1 MILVFQSIWSWIQS
15 KLILNTMMLK
25 LKFQNFGHLIQR
37 ANSLVKILIQGK
49 IEGRRRAWQ
58 WMRWLDGIT
67 YSMDMSLSK
76 LQETVKDREA
86 WHDTVHGVTKSCTQL
101 NYWTTTTTSWEH
113 FLKIYIFSD
122 SVQHHPLY
130 ERKWNTL
137 AVYIH
142 YIKMRICSMCMYNL
156 FAKELFAVLPKEF

>member
-25 LKFQNFGHLIQR
+25 LKFQYFGHLIQR

-49 IEGRRRAWQ
+49 IEGRRREWQ
-58 WMRWLDGIT
+58 WMKWLDGIT

-86 WHDTVHGVTKSCTQL
+86 WHDTVQGKEKSRTQL
-101 NYWTTTTTSWEH
+101 SEWTTINAAFYCNVWKLSECLQNTAEVS
-113 FLKIYIFSD
+113 FLFKEIDVFLIFHNFKNINTHSKVCILYCEGLSFKIY
-122 SVQHHPLY
+122 
-130 ERKWNTL
+130 
-137 AVYIH
+137 
-142 YIKMRICSMCMYNL
+142 
-156 FAKELFAVLPKEF
+156 